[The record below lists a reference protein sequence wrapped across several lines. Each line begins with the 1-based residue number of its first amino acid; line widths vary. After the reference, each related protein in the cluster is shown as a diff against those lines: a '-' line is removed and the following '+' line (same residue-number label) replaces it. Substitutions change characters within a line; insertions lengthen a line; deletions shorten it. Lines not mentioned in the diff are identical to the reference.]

1 MYSVINVLADEQ
13 QDKLF
18 PKARGGIIELSD
30 IDFTRSSSL
39 PLSGKWSFY
48 WKKLLSFEDLQR
60 ASEQAKFAL
69 VPHVWLDMPDESNE
83 PKKYGYATYKVRVKV
98 SPSTKQ
104 LALRVPAIGSAYK
117 LYINDELLASGGEVG
132 TSVATAIPSY
142 QAGIFEF
149 TVPDESFDI
158 IVQVSN
164 YDMIW
169 GGLWEDIRMGES
181 SQLHIEQSR
190 KNFRTT
196 FIIGIFLTI
205 AAFNLIQFSLRAEDF
220 LPLVTSLTCLLL
232 ALRDIEQSQILAFM
246 DVYYFDYYASIRI
259 SFLTFYVTTSLIVAY
274 FYLSFT
280 QEYNKR
286 IIYVIFG
293 ISALLSLHALLVPP
307 ISSSYLIPYFQIM
320 VIGVIFYITWGLLL
334 AVIRK
339 RPTANFIFL
348 GTIVLFSLVGHD
360 ILISLRV
367 IDGMTLVSFGL
378 VALIMCQ
385 NYATYSTFI
394 LAAAQNKHLSIEL
407 SEQNVELE
415 KFSKSLEEL
424 VDSRTAQLSTAN
436 NQLEVLAYNDSLTSV
451 LNRRG
456 LLQHIEK
463 AKHLFDTNNTPF
475 CLLLIDFDLF
485 KKLNDTLGHE
495 VGDIVLVEGAKKM
508 TSAVRENDKVGRW
521 GGEEFLILLND
532 VSIAEAKD
540 IAEGVRVVIAE
551 IVSHTVNTRVTISIG
566 VSQFN
571 ADETIE
577 KSINRA
583 DAALYQ
589 AKDAGRNQVVLA
601 QS

>member
-1 MYSVINVLADEQ
+1 MYSVINVLAVEQ

-18 PKARGGIIELSD
+18 PKARGGTIELSEV
-30 IDFTRSSSL
+30 DFSHSTSV
-39 PLSGKWSFY
+39 PLAGKWSFY
-48 WKKLLSFEDLQR
+48 WNEFLSYNDLQTPP
-60 ASEQAKFAL
+60 EKDKFAA
-69 VPHVWLDMPDESNE
+69 VPHAWLDMPDENDDA
-83 PKKYGYATYKVRVKV
+83 PKYGYATYKLNVNV
-98 SPSTKQ
+98 SPTTEQ
-104 LALRVPAIGSAYK
+104 LALRVPTIGSAYK
-117 LYINDELLASGGEVG
+117 LYINEKLLASGGEIG
-132 TSVATAIPSY
+132 TSFDTATPSY
-142 QAGIFEF
+142 QVGIFEF
-149 TVPDESFDI
+149 TVPSESFDI
-158 IVQVSN
+158 VVQVSN

-169 GGLWEDIRMGES
+169 GGLWDDIRIGQP

-196 FIIGIFLTI
+196 FIVGMFLTI

-220 LPLVTSLTCLLL
+220 LPLVTSLSCILL

-246 DVYYFDYYASIRI
+246 DVYYFDYQTGIRI
-259 SFLTFYVTTSLIVAY
+259 GFVTFYATACLIVSY
-274 FYLSFT
+274 FYLSFK
-280 QEYNKR
+280 QDYNKR
-286 IIYVIFG
+286 VIYLICG
-293 ISALLSLHALLVPP
+293 ISALFSVHALLVTA
-307 ISSSYLIPYFQIM
+307 ISSSYLVPYFQIM
-320 VIGVIFYITWGLLL
+320 VIGFILYITWGLLL

-348 GTIVLFSLVGHD
+348 GTLVLFSLICHD

-367 IDGMTLVSFGL
+367 INGASLVSFGL

-394 LAAAQNKHLSIEL
+394 IAAEENKHLSIEL
-407 SEQNVELE
+407 SEQNIELE
-415 KFSKSLEEL
+415 KFSKSLEDL
-424 VDSRTAQLSTAN
+424 VTSRTAQLSAAN

-463 AKHLFDTNNTPF
+463 AKHLFEAHDTPF

-495 VGDIVLVEGAKKM
+495 VGDIVLVEGAKMM
-508 TSAVRENDKVGRW
+508 TSAVRDHDNVGRW

-540 IAEGVRVVIAE
+540 IAEGVRVVIAD
-551 IVSHTVNTRVTISIG
+551 IVSHTVDTRVTISIG
-566 VSQFN
+566 VSQFSKG
-571 ADETIE
+571 ETIE

-589 AKDAGRNQVVLA
+589 AKDAGRNRVELA
-601 QS
+601 